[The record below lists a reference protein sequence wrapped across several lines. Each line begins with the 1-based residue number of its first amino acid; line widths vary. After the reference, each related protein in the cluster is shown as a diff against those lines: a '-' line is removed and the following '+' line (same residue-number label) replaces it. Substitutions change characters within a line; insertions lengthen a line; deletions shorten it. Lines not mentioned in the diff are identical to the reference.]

1 MVARALETSKVEPKR
16 LTLEITEGVAMAA
29 PAAKALHTLNE
40 MGVRLSLDDFG
51 TGYSSLLY
59 LMRLPV
65 NEIKID
71 RSFVS
76 GLASDPDSAA
86 IVRSAV
92 GLGHNLGLRV
102 VAEGLQDRQAEA
114 VLLESGCDA
123 AQGFLVGR
131 PLEEPEITA
140 LLLQQSGQPS
150 RQHSQ
155 HASEEK
161 LTESI

>member
-1 MVARALETSKVEPKR
+1 
-16 LTLEITEGVAMAA
+16 AMAA
-29 PAAKALHTLNE
+29 AAAKALHRLHE
-40 MGVRLSLDDFG
+40 IGVRISLDDFG

-76 GLASDPDSAA
+76 ALASDTDSAA

-102 VAEGLQDRQAEA
+102 VAEGLQDRMAETILVEA
-114 VLLESGCDA
+114 GCDA

-131 PLEEPEITA
+131 PVEAHEFTA
-140 LLLQQSGQPS
+140 LLMQQSGAALEADQ
-150 RQHSQ
+150 
-155 HASEEK
+155 AA
-161 LTESI
+161 L

>member
-1 MVARALETSKVEPKR
+1 
-16 LTLEITEGVAMAA
+16 
-29 PAAKALHTLNE
+29 
-40 MGVRLSLDDFG
+40 MGIRLSLDDFG

-76 GLASDPDSAA
+76 GLATDPDSGA

-102 VAEGLQDRQAEA
+102 VAEGLQDRAAEA
-114 VLLESGCDA
+114 ILVEAGCDA
-123 AQGFLVGR
+123 AQGFMIGR
-131 PLEEPEITA
+131 PED
-140 LLLQQSGQPS
+140 
-150 RQHSQ
+150 
-155 HASEEK
+155 ASEATRLLMENAG
-161 LTESI
+161 LAEHPDRSGEVAAAAEQGHPVDLEPA

>member
-1 MVARALETSKVEPKR
+1 
-16 LTLEITEGVAMAA
+16 MAA
-29 PAAKALHTLNE
+29 AAGKALHRLRE
-40 MGVRLSLDDFG
+40 LGVRLALDDFG

-71 RSFVS
+71 QSFVS

-102 VAEGLQDRQAEA
+102 VAEGLQDRAAEA
-114 VLLESGCDA
+114 VLIEAGCDA

-131 PLEEPEITA
+131 PAAEPEISA
-140 LLLQQSGQPS
+140 LLRAQSELAKQMD
-150 RQHSQ
+150 
-155 HASEEK
+155 
-161 LTESI
+161 

>member
-1 MVARALETSKVEPKR
+1 MR
-16 LTLEITEGVAMAA
+16 LA
-29 PAAKALHTLNE
+29 
-40 MGVRLSLDDFG
+40 LDDFG

-76 GLASDPDSAA
+76 ALATDPDSGA

-102 VAEGLQDRQAEA
+102 VAEGLQDRMAEA
-114 VLLESGCDA
+114 VLVEAGCDA
-123 AQGFLVGR
+123 AQGFLIGR
-131 PLEEPEITA
+131 PAEEAEITA
-140 LLLQQSGQPS
+140 LLMQQAGLTKE
-150 RQHSQ
+150 R
-155 HASEEK
+155 
-161 LTESI
+161 LTESG

>member
-1 MVARALETSKVEPKR
+1 KSLARLS
-16 LTLEITEGVAMAA
+16 
-29 PAAKALHTLNE
+29 E

-71 RSFVS
+71 WSFVS
-76 GLASDPDSAA
+76 ALASDPDSGA

-102 VAEGLQDRQAEA
+102 VAEGLQDRMAEA
-114 VLLESGCDA
+114 VLVEAGCDA
-123 AQGFLVGR
+123 AQGFLVGK
-131 PLEEPEITA
+131 PLPEDEITPVLKA
-140 LLLQQSGQPS
+140 QVEPPEGQP
-150 RQHSQ
+150 Q
-155 HASEEK
+155 ASA
-161 LTESI
+161 S

>member
-1 MVARALETSKVEPKR
+1 MHR
-16 LTLEITEGVAMAA
+16 LHEI
-29 PAAKALHTLNE
+29 
-40 MGVRLSLDDFG
+40 GVRLSLDDFG

-76 GLASDPDSAA
+76 ALASDPDSVA

-102 VAEGLQDRQAEA
+102 VAEGLQDRLAQTVLVEA
-114 VLLESGCDA
+114 GCDA
-123 AQGFLVGR
+123 AQGFFLGR
-131 PLEEPEITA
+131 PVGESEMTA
-140 LLLQQSGQPS
+140 LLRQQPG
-150 RQHSQ
+150 
-155 HASEEK
+155 ASTHEEPAS
-161 LTESI
+161 L